1 MKFVL
6 FYLLNVEKI
15 SSSFNS
21 FLFNKRFQEKQ
32 LLTNLS
38 LPSISSFEKI
48 QNIKQYESIFNDSEY
63 KINLWK
69 GLNIYD
75 FEF

>member
-21 FLFNKRFQEKQ
+21 FLFNKHFQQKQ
-32 LLTNLS
+32 LLNNLS
-38 LPSISSFEKI
+38 LDSISSFEKI
-48 QNIKQYESIFNDSEY
+48 KNIKTYESIFNDSKY
-63 KINLWK
+63 KVDLWK
-69 GLNIYD
+69 DINIYD
-75 FEF
+75 F

>member
-15 SSSFNS
+15 STSFNS
-21 FLFNKRFQEKQ
+21 FLFNKSFQQKE
-32 LLTNLS
+32 LLNNLS
-38 LPSISSFEKI
+38 LPTVSLIDKI
-48 QNIKQYESIFNDSEY
+48 KNIKNYEYIFNDSEY
-63 KINLWK
+63 KIELWK
-69 GLNIYD
+69 GLNLYD

>member
-15 SSSFNS
+15 STSFNS
-21 FLFNKRFQEKQ
+21 FLFNKSFQQKE
-32 LLTNLS
+32 LLNKLS
-38 LPSISSFEKI
+38 LPTVSLIDKI
-48 QNIKQYESIFNDSEY
+48 KNIKNYEYIFNDSEY
-63 KINLWK
+63 KIELWK
-69 GLNIYD
+69 GLNLYD

>member
-15 SSSFNS
+15 STSFNS
-21 FLFNKRFQEKQ
+21 FLFNKSFQQKE
-32 LLTNLS
+32 LLNNLS
-38 LPSISSFEKI
+38 SPSISLFDKI
-48 QNIKQYESIFNDSEY
+48 KNIRHYEFIYNDSEY
-63 KINLWK
+63 KIELWK
-69 GLNIYD
+69 GLNLYD